1 MNIRKKKI
9 DLYSVMNIIL
19 ALLAVASFSISF
31 IKLGQT
37 CQTADAVKPVNIGGI
52 ANYLQFMT
60 DDKLQI
66 IISIALHNFCLALIA
81 YLLSVFSCGIFGTP
95 SLISAFFIAG
105 LVIRASMN
113 IPTFAFV
120 MLEVIGMSLAVFG
133 GAYVFNEHKKHGI
146 KAKQM
151 MIISLKFIGIL
162 ILIYSL
168 AAYIEASLIQS
179 LWK

>member
-37 CQTADAVKPVNIGGI
+37 CQTVDAVKPVNIGGI

-81 YLLSVFSCGIFGTP
+81 YLLSVFSC
-95 SLISAFFIAG
+95 
-105 LVIRASMN
+105 
-113 IPTFAFV
+113 
-120 MLEVIGMSLAVFG
+120 
-133 GAYVFNEHKKHGI
+133 
-146 KAKQM
+146 M
-151 MIISLKFIGIL
+151 M
-162 ILIYSL
+162 
-168 AAYIEASLIQS
+168 
-179 LWK
+179 